1 MFLNINSEEGDY
13 RDLYSHR
20 SDHSIIPCSCSI
32 QQNESISWYIR
43 RLYARCR
50 MAHCIWCCSGY
61 FTRHMVV
68 LFHLQLESRIILI
81 RKHREKKME
90 VQEKEEDSGELKIGE
105 RREVRGVVFV
115 WQVMRVGDA
124 PRWLTE
130 SEDWGRQTMRDSMT

>member
-1 MFLNINSEEGDY
+1 
-13 RDLYSHR
+13 
-20 SDHSIIPCSCSI
+20 
-32 QQNESISWYIR
+32 
-43 RLYARCR
+43 
-50 MAHCIWCCSGY
+50 
-61 FTRHMVV
+61 
-68 LFHLQLESRIILI
+68 
-81 RKHREKKME
+81 ME